1 MKNSKWKMLSSL
13 LSGFLLIAVGVVI
26 LLSNLDIITLNWNLI
41 TGPLMAAVGVVFL
54 IVFVRDRASWWAL
67 LPGFALIGI
76 GVIVSMSE
84 FMGNAADRWGGMIFL
99 GMLSLAFLSIY
110 ISHRENWW
118 AVIPGGVLL
127 TLAVVTLFPDDM
139 RISAT
144 ILFFGLALTFA
155 LVYVLPNPAGK
166 LTWALYP
173 AGILALVGILALIGA
188 TSLMNYIWPVGLL
201 LTGVYVIYRSVRN

>member
-1 MKNSKWKMLSSL
+1 MKNSKWKTLSSL
-13 LSGFLLIAVGVVI
+13 LGGFLLVAVGVVI

-41 TGPLMAAVGVVFL
+41 TDPLMAAVGVVFL

-76 GVIVSMSE
+76 GGIIFMSE

-166 LTWALYP
+166 LPWALYP
-173 AGILALVGILALIGA
+173 AGILALVGILALTGT